1 MERTREDIG
10 AIKATLKELSKSYK
24 TLNDAHEDT
33 DKRLRAIETRLTKI
47 ETTAN
52 FIKWL
57 VSAGVL
63 SFGFQLAL
71 AFGWIPT

>member
-1 MERTREDIG
+1 MEKTREDIG
-10 AIKATLKELSKSYK
+10 AIKATLKELGKSYK

-47 ETTAN
+47 ETTAKV
-52 FIKWL
+52 FTWF

-63 SFGFQLAL
+63 SFFLQLAL